1 MSMRDLPLKMLAIG
15 IVVAVLAGCAS
26 SSPQWPGGLQVEE
39 HALAAAPEP
48 VPLVFEPLDGTQE
61 EILAK
66 HAGDRAGQYLTEVET
81 LDGNPAMRSLG
92 ESDDL
97 IAQVVTSTENPLR
110 QIVKVYRGEE
120 EILAVDGGLPSP
132 ALPLQGLWAYGGHW
146 ALEVLYSDANTWA
159 GQVYIDGESI
169 NTPKGY
175 DEAFGFQLLDG
186 KPFYFYVRGGTVGI
200 SYDGEE
206 ADLGYAEVIHYRCC
220 AESTLN
226 PLQAVNMVAFFASR
240 AGTWY
245 YVEIGPF
252 GS

>member
-1 MSMRDLPLKMLAIG
+1 MRHLLVKILAIG
-15 IVVAVLAGCAS
+15 LIVAVLAACGP
-26 SSPQWPGGLQVEE
+26 SSPQWPGGLHVEE

-48 VPLVFEPLDGTQE
+48 VPLVFEPLGETQE

-66 HAGDRAGQYLTEVET
+66 HAGDRTGQYLMDITM
-81 LDGNPAMRSLG
+81 LDGNPAMMSLG

-97 IAQVVTSTENPLR
+97 IAKVISSTEDPLR
-110 QIVKVYRGEE
+110 QTVKLYRGEE

-132 ALPLQGLWAYGGHW
+132 ALPLQGLWRYGGHW
-146 ALEVLYSDANTWA
+146 ALEVLYADADTWA
-159 GQVYIDGESI
+159 GQVYIDGEPI
-169 NTPKGY
+169 NALKGY
-175 DEAFGFQLLDG
+175 DEAFGFQLLDAR
-186 KPFYFYVRGGTVGI
+186 PFYFYVREGSVGI

-206 ADLGYAEVIHYRCC
+206 ADLGYDEVIHYRCC
-220 AESTLN
+220 AESMLN

-252 GS
+252 